1 MVGITVRVNGEARQ
15 TRARTVGELALEL
28 TDAPQTLLI
37 ERNQVALHRSEWPTT
52 SLVEGDVIE
61 VLKVSAG
68 G

>member
-1 MVGITVRVNGEARQ
+1 MVGITVRVNGEVRQ
-15 TRARTVGELALEL
+15 TRARTVDELAREM

-37 ERNQVALHRSEWPTT
+37 ERNQAALHRSEWPMTGL
-52 SLVEGDVIE
+52 SEGDVIE